1 MTNKEQVASL
11 LAMDDNLAMVE
22 SITDGLPVDDYS
34 PEEEK
39 DITLDDIFGV
49 TPNDQPKTFGDS
61 FASIGDDTKTEEG
74 RKMITE
80 AFVSEIGKMPGP
92 TIEVS
97 DIPALAAVVQMRT
110 GAKGDVEG
118 FLMQQIMQTN
128 KTLAEQNKTE
138 LNPDGAVSEM
148 AKEAEQ
154 QGAAADPLAPQDP
167 ANPAGPLPEV
177 PPIAETPAPSLET
190 NPVDDL
196 NSLLPPDA
204 QQLAVPE
211 AGADGTLGL
220 GDIGVDDND
229 LAAASASLDGIGGA
243 APAVGE
249 TDTSGLDNALAGLD
263 NLDDNMFGGETAAAG
278 GESAGEA
285 AGTSVEPASETP
297 AAPAAEPAA
306 ETTPAE
312 PAAEDDKKG
321 DKKDDKKDG
330 TEDGPKQEA
339 AETDLP
345 PMLEAE
351 LDKIHNNFVMQEA
364 AQDNARAEFVR
375 GVVAQIEAQDKK
387 DAAMLEAAEK
397 RRQECD
403 AILESTR
410 MQLDRKAMLESA
422 AHVLADG
429 CDAARKAVA
438 QRNQAFIESIVADT
452 KAKVAQL
459 ATAPAATAAPVMVE
473 SATARQEQAVGNAAE
488 KLQGEISNMLENAG
502 KPAAQPMVENASK
515 PQLDPT
521 QKRAA
526 LIESIVGA
534 SAQARLNQIRDRINN
549 I

>member
-11 LAMDDNLAMVE
+11 LAMDDNLPMVE

-61 FASIGDDTKTEEG
+61 FASIGDDTQTEDG

-97 DIPALAAVVQMRT
+97 DIPAIAAVVQMRT

-154 QGAAADPLAPQDP
+154 QGTAADPLAPQDP
-167 ANPAGPLPEV
+167 ANPGGPLPEV

-190 NPVDDL
+190 NPADDL

-204 QQLAVPE
+204 QQPAVPE
-211 AGADGTLGL
+211 AGAGADGTLGL

-229 LAAASASLDGIGGA
+229 LAAASASLDGLGGA
-243 APAVGE
+243 APAAGE

-312 PAAEDDKKG
+312 PAAEDDKK
-321 DKKDDKKDG
+321 KDG

-364 AQDNARAEFVR
+364 AQDNERAEFVR

-397 RRQECD
+397 RRKECD
-403 AILESTR
+403 NILESTR
-410 MQLDRKAMLESA
+410 AQLDRKAMLESA

-452 KAKVAQL
+452 KTKVAQL
-459 ATAPAATAAPVMVE
+459 ATATAATAAPAMVE

-488 KLQGEISNMLENAG
+488 KLQGELNTMLENAG
-502 KPAAQPMVENASK
+502 KPAAQPMVESANK
-515 PQLDPT
+515 PQVDPK

-534 SAQARLNQIRDRINN
+534 SAQSRLNQIRDRINN

>member
-11 LAMDDNLAMVE
+11 LAMDDNLPMVE

-61 FASIGDDTKTEEG
+61 FASIGDDTKTEDG
-74 RKMITE
+74 QKMITE
-80 AFVSEIGKMPGP
+80 AFVSEIDKMPGP

-97 DIPALAAVVQMRT
+97 DIPAIAAVVQMRT

-190 NPVDDL
+190 NPADDL

-204 QQLAVPE
+204 QQPAVPE

-229 LAAASASLDGIGGA
+229 LAAASASLDGLGGA
-243 APAVGE
+243 APAAGE

-263 NLDDNMFGGETAAAG
+263 NLDDNMFGGEPAAAG

-312 PAAEDDKKG
+312 PAAEDDKK
-321 DKKDDKKDG
+321 KDG

-364 AQDNARAEFVR
+364 AQDNERAEFVR

-397 RRQECD
+397 RRKECD
-403 AILESTR
+403 NILESTR
-410 MQLDRKAMLESA
+410 AQLDRKAMLESA

-452 KAKVAQL
+452 KAQVEQL
-459 ATAPAATAAPVMVE
+459 ATTTAATAAPAMVE

-488 KLQGEISNMLENAG
+488 KLQGELNTMLENAG
-502 KPAAQPMVENASK
+502 KPAAQPMVESANK
-515 PQLDPT
+515 PQVDPK

-534 SAQARLNQIRDRINN
+534 SAQSRLNQIRDRINN

>member
-11 LAMDDNLAMVE
+11 LAMDDNLPMVE

-61 FASIGDDTKTEEG
+61 FASIGDDTKTEDG

-97 DIPALAAVVQMRT
+97 DIPAIAAVVQMRT

-154 QGAAADPLAPQDP
+154 QGTATDTLAPQDP
-167 ANPAGPLPEV
+167 ANPGGPLPEV

-190 NPVDDL
+190 NPAEDL

-204 QQLAVPE
+204 QQPAAPE

-229 LAAASASLDGIGGA
+229 LAAASASLDGLGGA
-243 APAVGE
+243 APAAGE

-312 PAAEDDKKG
+312 PAADDG
-321 DKKDDKKDG
+321 KKDDKKDG

-364 AQDNARAEFVR
+364 AQDNERAEFVR

-397 RRQECD
+397 RRRECD

-410 MQLDRKAMLESA
+410 VQLDRKAMLESA

-452 KAKVAQL
+452 KTKVAQL
-459 ATAPAATAAPVMVE
+459 ATATAATAAPAMVE

-488 KLQGEISNMLENAG
+488 KLQGELTNMLESAG
-502 KPAAQPMVENASK
+502 KPAAQPMVESANK
-515 PQLDPT
+515 PQVDPM

>member
-11 LAMDDNLAMVE
+11 LAMDDNLPMVE

-61 FASIGDDTKTEEG
+61 FASIGDDTKTEDG

-97 DIPALAAVVQMRT
+97 DIPAIAAVVQMRT

-154 QGAAADPLAPQDP
+154 QGTATDPLAPQDP

-190 NPVDDL
+190 NPADDL

-204 QQLAVPE
+204 QQPAVPE

-229 LAAASASLDGIGGA
+229 LAAASASLDGLDGA
-243 APAVGE
+243 APAAGE

-312 PAAEDDKKG
+312 PAAEDDKK
-321 DKKDDKKDG
+321 KDG

-364 AQDNARAEFVR
+364 AQDNERAEFVR

-397 RRQECD
+397 RRRECD
-403 AILESTR
+403 AVLESTR

-438 QRNQAFIESIVADT
+438 QRNQAFIESIVTDT
-452 KAKVAQL
+452 KTKVAQL
-459 ATAPAATAAPVMVE
+459 ATATAATAAPVMVE

-488 KLQGEISNMLENAG
+488 KLQGELTSMLESAG

>member
-11 LAMDDNLAMVE
+11 LAMDDNLPMVE

-61 FASIGDDTKTEEG
+61 FASIGDDTQTEDG

-92 TIEVS
+92 SIEVS
-97 DIPALAAVVQMRT
+97 DIPAIAAVVQMRT

-154 QGAAADPLAPQDP
+154 QGTAADQLAPQDP
-167 ANPAGPLPEV
+167 ANPGGPLPEV

-190 NPVDDL
+190 NPAEDL

-204 QQLAVPE
+204 QQPAVPE

-229 LAAASASLDGIGGA
+229 LAAASASLDGLGGA
-243 APAVGE
+243 APAAGE

-312 PAAEDDKKG
+312 SAAEDDK
-321 DKKDDKKDG
+321 KKDG

-364 AQDNARAEFVR
+364 AQDNERAEFVR

-397 RRQECD
+397 RRKECD
-403 AILESTR
+403 NILESTR

-452 KAKVAQL
+452 KAQVAQL
-459 ATAPAATAAPVMVE
+459 ATAPAATAAPAMVE

-488 KLQGEISNMLENAG
+488 KLQGELTNMLENAG
-502 KPAAQPMVENASK
+502 KSAAQPMVESANK
-515 PQLDPT
+515 PQVDPK